1 MLWSV
6 VDKFLSFFCG
16 DRYLVWLRP
25 RACISIKRLGKGK
38 IKLRPNPIWWKR
50 PRQWIN
56 GAVGRKSMATL
67 LILTTSVQKF
77 DGVGKM
83 WLNLIFTFIFL
94 MYSTDFLWTVS
105 VFQKSDSDRSHRILI
120 ISRKMSRIFKP
131 AHDTWEKGRTLVRPA
146 RGDGVRL
153 RTTDYYLACTTGHSW
168 AVVGERGVTVS
179 LRWAGRCSSSTAL
192 QAGGWLVHS
201 LGYRT
206 SWGLGAGGPS
216 RLVGQFRIRPERNG
230 SELELHLDL
239 DLGFPI

>member
-1 MLWSV
+1 MS
-6 VDKFLSFFCG
+6 
-16 DRYLVWLRP
+16 
-25 RACISIKRLGKGK
+25 
-38 IKLRPNPIWWKR
+38 N
-50 PRQWIN
+50 
-56 GAVGRKSMATL
+56 
-67 LILTTSVQKF
+67 
-77 DGVGKM
+77 
-83 WLNLIFTFIFL
+83 
-94 MYSTDFLWTVS
+94 TDFCEQYRFFKNQIQTDPIEFWW
-105 VFQKSDSDRSHRILI
+105 FPG
-120 ISRKMSRIFKP
+120 KMSRIFKP

-168 AVVGERGVTVS
+168 AVVGERGVIVS

-216 RLVGQFRIRPERNG
+216 CLVGQFRIRPERNG

>member
-94 MYSTDFLWTVS
+94 MYSTDFLWAIPIFCEQYRFFKNQIQTDPIE
-105 VFQKSDSDRSHRILI
+105 FWLFPEKWAAFLNLLTTRG
-120 ISRKMSRIFKP
+120 RK
-131 AHDTWEKGRTLVRPA
+131 EGR
-146 RGDGVRL
+146 
-153 RTTDYYLACTTGHSW
+153 
-168 AVVGERGVTVS
+168 
-179 LRWAGRCSSSTAL
+179 
-192 QAGGWLVHS
+192 
-201 LGYRT
+201 
-206 SWGLGAGGPS
+206 
-216 RLVGQFRIRPERNG
+216 
-230 SELELHLDL
+230 
-239 DLGFPI
+239 